1 MSVTIQSGI
10 TGAGNTAPLPG
21 LGIAFGDDNFASE
34 QGEGRDFATILRDLP
49 EPASD
54 KTRAARS
61 KTRERNDADDRPSRA
76 ESAHDDNEVDE
87 STSSRKAKKAARRD
101 DESETEKKNP
111 EKATVEKQE
120 AAAPV
125 AAAAATDKAPV
136 PTTVEGEGAASVE
149 EAETS
154 TKTAKTAVKADNV
167 LEAGDDAAQAAA
179 ADSDP
184 EITDVQEAATKQG
197 KAVASAEPKLE
208 EQDDTPAPRTD
219 AVRPETAK
227 KAGSDDVQPAI
238 KGAVEPEVSE
248 DDNKV
253 RAASRSVDQD
263 SDASAKA
270 GEATELLTLATQK
283 GEKTG
288 RKAEAVPVKAGN
300 ADDAAKTA
308 DTKSLPQQAQA
319 KGAGVA
325 ASHAPEHAAVVRRF
339 IAAQNE
345 GAERPV
351 PVRAANDSQVSSLAI
366 VAAQAAQAG
375 DQDGATAEG
384 EARQNGLL
392 GNVTPDDDA
401 APKAGKSEPQ
411 AQPMRFD
418 ALVSAASGSTPQASI
433 LAANNGVS
441 LAGALGQQVV
451 DLGVSGQ
458 WINDIAR
465 QIATVSANP
474 GQGSFQIASPN
485 LGAVRVDIAPGLAG
499 SNVLMTVE
507 NEAAQ
512 AALVKDRQRLVQD
525 AQMASI
531 RLGEVRVDRVAS
543 LADAQRG
550 DMNNNSNQGQN
561 SNGQSAATAQ
571 QGQNGGQGG
580 RQELASQ
587 MGQGQ
592 NGNSPKASFTRSV
605 INDAASGDASAAR
618 SGKGRDGA
626 RYA

>member
-1 MSVTIQSGI
+1 V
-10 TGAGNTAPLPG
+10 
-21 LGIAFGDDNFASE
+21 
-34 QGEGRDFATILRDLP
+34 
-49 EPASD
+49 
-54 KTRAARS
+54 
-61 KTRERNDADDRPSRA
+61 
-76 ESAHDDNEVDE
+76 
-87 STSSRKAKKAARRD
+87 
-101 DESETEKKNP
+101 
-111 EKATVEKQE
+111 
-120 AAAPV
+120 
-125 AAAAATDKAPV
+125 
-136 PTTVEGEGAASVE
+136 
-149 EAETS
+149 
-154 TKTAKTAVKADNV
+154 
-167 LEAGDDAAQAAA
+167 
-179 ADSDP
+179 
-184 EITDVQEAATKQG
+184 
-197 KAVASAEPKLE
+197 
-208 EQDDTPAPRTD
+208 
-219 AVRPETAK
+219 
-227 KAGSDDVQPAI
+227 
-238 KGAVEPEVSE
+238 
-248 DDNKV
+248 
-253 RAASRSVDQD
+253 
-263 SDASAKA
+263 
-270 GEATELLTLATQK
+270 
-283 GEKTG
+283 
-288 RKAEAVPVKAGN
+288 
-300 ADDAAKTA
+300 
-308 DTKSLPQQAQA
+308 
-319 KGAGVA
+319 
-325 ASHAPEHAAVVRRF
+325 
-339 IAAQNE
+339 
-345 GAERPV
+345 
-351 PVRAANDSQVSSLAI
+351 
-366 VAAQAAQAG
+366 
-375 DQDGATAEG
+375 
-384 EARQNGLL
+384 
-392 GNVTPDDDA
+392 
-401 APKAGKSEPQ
+401 
-411 AQPMRFD
+411 RFD
-418 ALVSAASGSTPQASI
+418 ALVSAATGGTPQASI

-465 QIATVSANP
+465 QIATISANP